1 MPGAAP
7 RSRGGATATVSR
19 PQCLAPPWSQL
30 ARRTRFS
37 GSPQIC
43 DATTLAF
50 PATELSVPCQEP
62 AGSAQW
68 LISVSR
74 DGLHARRFHNAQCQL
89 DDSFQKYIHATWAVR
104 DHKKQGS
111 VRKFVFVTPDSA
123 RREHR
128 SSLASEEH
136 ICGLTSPR
144 TPRRHTVSTASPNR
158 PGATPKAE
166 QAAATPGGCCHKRLP
181 TPPVT
186 LPNVPGRAPWW
197 FSTDDKPSS
206 NNQSTPCATSILKSR
221 RRG

>member
-1 MPGAAP
+1 MPEAAP

-19 PQCLAPPWSQL
+19 PQCLAPPW
-30 ARRTRFS
+30 R
-37 GSPQIC
+37 PQIC

-50 PATELSVPCQEP
+50 PATELSVRCQEP
-62 AGSAQW
+62 ALSTMVDFREPRWFTRTSIFIMRSVNWTIPSKIYSCDLGSARPQETRVCEEIR
-68 LISVSR
+68 LCHP
-74 DGLHARRFHNAQCQL
+74 GF
-89 DDSFQKYIHATWAVR
+89 
-104 DHKKQGS
+104 G
-111 VRKFVFVTPDSA
+111 TPQ
-123 RREHR
+123 HR

-144 TPRRHTVSTASPNR
+144 TSRRHMVSTASPNR

-166 QAAATPGGCCHKRLP
+166 HAAATPGGCCHKRLP